1 MISIFPYSEL
11 GHHNYG
17 WLDAR
22 YHFNFAEYHHPD
34 KSGYPPLIVWND
46 DYIQPGTGFPMHS
59 HRDMEIITYIRQGA
73 ITHEDSLGNKGVT
86 KAGEIQIMSA
96 GTGIT
101 HSEYN
106 HEDIETLLF
115 QIWIQPN
122 EKNLQPRWENVAIN
136 SFHEPGI
143 HPLTT
148 GEKELENS
156 NIIKLFQDATLYL
169 INGEQKKDLDFELKN
184 GRQMYLVVAKG
195 AVMINENRVNSRD
208 GVFIINEDNLYFNF
222 QEDSELIFFDLPAIN
237 T

>member
-1 MISIFPYSEL
+1 MITVFPFSEL
-11 GHHNYG
+11 GNHNYG
-17 WLDAR
+17 WLDAS
-22 YHFNFAEYHHPD
+22 YHFNFADYYNPE

-46 DYIQPGTGFPMHS
+46 DRIQPGTGFPMHS

-122 EKNLQPRWENVAIN
+122 EKNIQPRWENVAIN
-136 SFHEPGI
+136 SYHEAGI
-143 HPLTT
+143 HPLAS

-156 NIIKLFQDATLYL
+156 NIINLFQDASLYL
-169 INGEQKKDLDFELKN
+169 VNGEQKNDLEFELKN
-184 GRQMYLVVAKG
+184 GRKMYLVVAKG
-195 AVMINENRVNSRD
+195 STTINKNEVQSRD
-208 GVFIINEDNLYFNF
+208 GVFFKNENKLYFNF
-222 QEDSELIFFDLPAIN
+222 KEDSELIFFDLPAGSN
-237 T
+237 

>member
-11 GHHNYG
+11 GNHNYG
-17 WLDAR
+17 WLDAH
-22 YHFNFAEYHHPD
+22 YHFNFAEYYHPD
-34 KSGYPPLIVWND
+34 KAGYPPLIVWND
-46 DYIQPGTGFPMHS
+46 DCIQPGTGFPMHS
-59 HRDMEIITYIRQGA
+59 HQDMEIITYIRQGA

-106 HEDIETLLF
+106 HEDVETLLF
-115 QIWIQPN
+115 QIWIHPN
-122 EKNLQPRWENVAIN
+122 ENNIQPRWENVAIN

-143 HPLTT
+143 HILAS

-169 INGEQKKDLDFELKN
+169 INGEQEKNLDFELKN

-195 AVMINENRVNSRD
+195 AVMINRNRVNSRD
-208 GVFIINEDNLYFNF
+208 GVFINNENKLDFNF

>member
-11 GHHNYG
+11 GNHNYG

-22 YHFNFAEYHHPD
+22 YHFNFADYYNPE

-46 DYIQPGTGFPMHS
+46 DRIQPGTGFPMHS

-73 ITHEDSLGNKGVT
+73 ITHKDSLGNNGVT

-106 HEDIETLLF
+106 YENTETLLF

-122 EKNLQPRWENVAIN
+122 EKNIQPRWENVAIN
-136 SFHEPGI
+136 SYHDPGI
-143 HPLTT
+143 HPLAS
-148 GEKELENS
+148 GEKELGNS
-156 NIIKLFQDATLYL
+156 NIIKLFQDASLYL
-169 INGEQKKDLDFELKN
+169 VNGEQKNDLEFELKN
-184 GRQMYLVVAKG
+184 GRKMYLVVAKG
-195 AVMINENRVNSRD
+195 STTINKNEVQSRD
-208 GVFIINEDNLYFNF
+208 GVFIKNENKLYFNF
-222 QEDSELIFFDLPAIN
+222 KEDSELIFFDLPAGSN
-237 T
+237 

>member
-11 GHHNYG
+11 GNHNYG
-17 WLDAR
+17 WLDAH

-46 DYIQPGTGFPMHS
+46 DCIQPGTGFPMHS

-106 HEDIETLLF
+106 HEDVETLLF
-115 QIWIQPN
+115 QIWIHPN
-122 EKNLQPRWENVAIN
+122 ENNIQPRWENVAIN

-143 HPLTT
+143 HILAS

-169 INGEQKKDLDFELKN
+169 INGEQEKDLDFELKN

-195 AVMINENRVNSRD
+195 AVMINKNRVNSRD
-208 GVFIINEDNLYFNF
+208 GVFINNENKLDFNF
-222 QEDSELIFFDLPAIN
+222 QEDSELLFFDLPAIN

>member
-1 MISIFPYSEL
+1 MTTIFPFSKL

-17 WLDAR
+17 WLDAH
-22 YHFNFAEYHHPD
+22 YHFNFGDYYHPD
-34 KSGYPPLIVWND
+34 KSGYLPLIVWND
-46 DYIQPGTGFPMHS
+46 DCIQPGRGFPMHS

-106 HEDIETLLF
+106 HEDVETLLF
-115 QIWIQPN
+115 QIWIHPN
-122 EKNLQPRWENVAIN
+122 ENNIQPRWENVAIN

-143 HPLTT
+143 HILAS
-148 GEKELENS
+148 GEKDLANS

-169 INGEQKKDLDFELKN
+169 INGEQEKDLDFELKN

-195 AVMINENRVNSRD
+195 AVMINKNRVNSRD
-208 GVFIINEDNLYFNF
+208 GVFINNENKLDFNF

>member
-11 GHHNYG
+11 GNHNYG

-22 YHFNFAEYHHPD
+22 YHFNFADYYNPE

-46 DYIQPGTGFPMHS
+46 DRIQPGTGFPMHS

-106 HEDIETLLF
+106 HEDNETLLF

-122 EKNLQPRWENVAIN
+122 EINIQPRWENVAIN
-136 SFHEPGI
+136 SYHDPGI
-143 HPLTT
+143 HPLAS
-148 GEKELENS
+148 GEKELGNS
-156 NIIKLFQDATLYL
+156 NIIKLFQDASLYL
-169 INGEQKKDLDFELKN
+169 VNGEQKNDLEFELKN
-184 GRQMYLVVAKG
+184 GRKMYLVVAKG
-195 AVMINENRVNSRD
+195 STIINKNEVQSRD
-208 GVFIINEDNLYFNF
+208 GVFINNENKLDFNF
-222 QEDSELIFFDLPAIN
+222 QEDSELLFFDLPAIN

>member
-1 MISIFPYSEL
+1 MISNFPYSEL
-11 GHHNYG
+11 GNHNYG
-17 WLDAR
+17 WLDAH
-22 YHFNFAEYHHPD
+22 YHFNFAEYYHPD

-46 DYIQPGTGFPMHS
+46 DCIQSGTGFPMHS

-86 KAGEIQIMSA
+86 RSGEIQIMSA

-106 HEDIETLLF
+106 HEDVETLLF
-115 QIWIQPN
+115 QIWIHPN
-122 EKNLQPRWENVAIN
+122 ENNIQPRWENVALN

-143 HPLTT
+143 HILAS

-169 INGEQKKDLDFELKN
+169 INGEQEKNMDFELKN

-195 AVMINENRVNSRD
+195 AVMINKNRVNSRD
-208 GVFIINEDNLYFNF
+208 GVFINNENKLDFNF
-222 QEDSELIFFDLPAIN
+222 QEDSELLFFDLPAIN

>member
-11 GHHNYG
+11 GNHNYG
-17 WLDAR
+17 WLDAH

-115 QIWIQPN
+115 QIWIHPN
-122 EKNLQPRWENVAIN
+122 ENNIQPRWENVAIH
-136 SFHEPGI
+136 SFHEPGTHI
-143 HPLTT
+143 LAS

-169 INGEQKKDLDFELKN
+169 INGEQEKDLDFELKN

-195 AVMINENRVNSRD
+195 AVMINKNRVNSRD
-208 GVFIINEDNLYFNF
+208 GVFINNENKLDFNF
-222 QEDSELIFFDLPAIN
+222 QEDSELLFFDLPAIN